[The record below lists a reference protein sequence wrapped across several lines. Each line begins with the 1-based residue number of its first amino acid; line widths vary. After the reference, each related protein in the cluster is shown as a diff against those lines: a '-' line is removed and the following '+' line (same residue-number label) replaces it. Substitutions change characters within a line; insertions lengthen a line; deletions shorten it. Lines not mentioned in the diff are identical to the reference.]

1 MKRSEW
7 LIGINEPLSINWLL
21 NDDELRVLYKKVFEH
36 FWIAERL
43 YYEKD
48 IVKEDYFN
56 IEEDNGSFIVT
67 ISDEWK
73 EFFSDI
79 QKQVAFSKERDHY
92 VYSGNSLAKAV
103 DLIVDYNNKVD
114 INKQIN
120 IDNLETID
128 TNVISKIITELRW
141 SSGTHMN
148 NGKLIDKLEKLIENF
163 KKKQERLNNEIPS
176 NYNGE
181 TFKNNKI
188 DFLKGP
194 FYERLKHMQSEDLP
208 SYVIPIVPSRIDLLQ
223 ENTNERVLYVKNLI
237 IESTRQIQ
245 DSLPKL
251 SDIKD
256 MNWLLSNKSLAFLF
270 CSFLATWYINRDIFE
285 WIVDEKDTSSYK
297 NAEQSINNK
306 ISLRKKSYKVRK
318 YIQKHALK
326 MEYTNNFMLDPIVK
340 KAISMFFRNEKFFY
354 TADINYQI
362 NNDSANIVI
371 IYSVWNWSKTEK
383 LRDDFNVELK
393 KSR

>member
-43 YYEKD
+43 YY
-48 IVKEDYFN
+48 
-56 IEEDNGSFIVT
+56 
-67 ISDEWK
+67 
-73 EFFSDI
+73 
-79 QKQVAFSKERDHY
+79 
-92 VYSGNSLAKAV
+92 
-103 DLIVDYNNKVD
+103 DYNNKVD

-223 ENTNERVLYVKNLI
+223 ENK
-237 IESTRQIQ
+237 
-245 DSLPKL
+245 
-251 SDIKD
+251 
-256 MNWLLSNKSLAFLF
+256 
-270 CSFLATWYINRDIFE
+270 
-285 WIVDEKDTSSYK
+285 KDTSSYK

-371 IYSVWNWSKTEK
+371 IYSVW
-383 LRDDFNVELK
+383 
-393 KSR
+393 